1 MILWNA
7 QFQKNIKSFVKN
19 LTTVKMLNTN
29 FSLDSKLSPQEIHLH
44 ELVQNLLIVLSDKE
58 KYIIRNRFALDS
70 KKRLTLEEIG
80 EHFGVTRERVRQ
92 IEKTALRK
100 LERNAQNTNIKIL
113 TEFAKALLEKEGGI
127 ARDTY
132 FKELLIRILPNVT
145 GQELQDLH
153 LALSLDSDISFESN
167 TLKYHPYW
175 HLAKYSENF
184 IQKVATT
191 ATKTLQK
198 AKHVL
203 SIDAILEKVNE
214 GMNTPLSENTMTN
227 ILRII
232 KECKF
237 TENGVGLY
245 TWRHIHPRTLRDK
258 IFFIFHLEK
267 KPLHF
272 EQISEMIRD
281 GHFDNKRTNVQ
292 AVHNELIRNENFILI
307 GRGIYALK
315 DWGYKT
321 GTVTEVIAE
330 VLSDGIARSRD
341 EIIKDVLD
349 QRHVKTITIYL
360 NLKNKTQFSRV
371 GRDRYTLTK
380 FAKA

>member
-1 MILWNA
+1 M
-7 QFQKNIKSFVKN
+7 V
-19 LTTVKMLNTN
+19 NTN
-29 FSLDSKLSPQEIHLH
+29 FTLNSKLSAQEIQLH
-44 ELVQNLLIVLSDKE
+44 DLVQNLLIVLSDKE
-58 KYIIRNRFALDS
+58 KYIIRNRFALET

-132 FKELLIRILPNVT
+132 FKELLIRILPNVSE
-145 GQELQDLH
+145 QELQDLH
-153 LALSLDSDISFESN
+153 LALSLDSNISFESN

-175 HLAKYSENF
+175 RISKYSETF
-184 IQKVATT
+184 IEKMATL
-191 ATKTLQK
+191 AIKSLQK

-203 SIDAILEKVNE
+203 TSEAILEKVNE
-214 GMNTPLSENTMTN
+214 GLGTIMRENTITN
-227 ILRII
+227 VLRII

-245 TWRHIHPRTLRDK
+245 CWRHIHPRTLRDK
-258 IFFIFHLEK
+258 IFFTFHQEK

-272 EQISEMIRD
+272 EIISEMIRN
-281 GHFDNKRTNVQ
+281 GHFDNKRVNVQ

-321 GTVTEVIAE
+321 GTVSDVIAE
-330 VLSDGIARSRD
+330 ILNDGLARSRD
-341 EIIKDVLD
+341 EITKAVLD

-360 NLKNKTQFSRV
+360 NLKNKNQFTRV
-371 GRDRYTLTK
+371 GRDKYTLIK